1 MSKNS
6 ITDILQ
12 PVPFEKWSL
21 IQNKTKLNWPEFAYY
36 YYWIQNSI
44 VWKKENPNIS
54 IQIYCPDGD
63 YEQGT
68 FIGISNFSVCNILIF
83 TLHPNSDIIHKVL
96 TETKLIDYDQQICFA
111 SVHGSFASNVFTAL
125 ETLKYLRN
133 VETELVL
140 SNNYYFKPTE
150 ECIKTKIWIPDEC
163 YIKPLDKLNVPLIHS
178 LWPHKSVKNP
188 ELSLKYIATL
198 IELNGGIGLYLKK
211 NDSLVSWGIQNDWQ
225 GLGMVQTLE
234 EHKGKGYAKVIVNM
248 LSKKIAEQGI
258 STTLFIIKGNTSS
271 EKMFK
276 ALGWKAVASC
286 EFIKLTTKK
295 Q

>member
-12 PVPFEKWSL
+12 PVPFEKWPL

-140 SNNYYFKPTE
+140 SNNYYFKPIE

-198 IELNGGIGLYLKK
+198 IELNGGIGLYLKE

-234 EHKGKGYAKVIVNM
+234 EHKR
-248 LSKKIAEQGI
+248 
-258 STTLFIIKGNTSS
+258 KGNTPS

-286 EFIKLTTKK
+286 EFIKLTTIKK